1 MAVIK
6 KVESFRFPQKAME
19 AMIADD
25 VLDQTVLLLDP
36 CRVTLV
42 ILRNNEKMGKDTSR
56 SNEHSSLRTTT
67 QAVDLI
73 SVTFVRHI
81 GKEGMYGK
89 ISERIF
95 SFSITAIGKAQ

>member
-6 KVESFRFPQKAME
+6 KEESFWFPQKAME
-19 AMIADD
+19 VMIADD
-25 VLDQTVLLLDP
+25 VLDQMLLLDP

-81 GKEGMYGK
+81 CKEGMY
-89 ISERIF
+89 E
-95 SFSITAIGKAQ
+95 